1 MTPWLPAGRLREPA
15 SGKHR
20 ANIVIITK
28 CPTNIKPMEYRILSK
43 QLDLYPYQQLYFS
56 ILKYGDLTP
65 IVQSPENKVKPLS
78 SLSKDDNILLF
89 TGIASPKQII
99 RDLEA
104 YTSTIES
111 LSFPDHHFFNK
122 EDVDLLTKR
131 FESMPGERKSSSPQ
145 KKMQHD

>member
-1 MTPWLPAGRLREPA
+1 M
-15 SGKHR
+15 
-20 ANIVIITK
+20 
-28 CPTNIKPMEYRILSK
+28 
-43 QLDLYPYQQLYFS
+43 YFS

-131 FESMPGERKSSSPQ
+131 FESMPGE
-145 KKMQHD
+145 KKIIVTTEKDAARLRSVPFDDAIKKALYFLPIHVRFMQHTGTSFDEKISDIIYKNRRSKQVKK